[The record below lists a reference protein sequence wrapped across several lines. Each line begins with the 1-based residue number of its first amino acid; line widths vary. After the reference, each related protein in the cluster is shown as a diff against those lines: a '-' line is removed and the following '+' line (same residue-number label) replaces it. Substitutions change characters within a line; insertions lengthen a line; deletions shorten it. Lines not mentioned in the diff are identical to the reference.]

1 MLNSLTF
8 HWDFCFVCGDS
19 WQKLFLFSSAKNA
32 GKLLCCSPNFG
43 ELPQKDLCGQLAQ
56 VLTPSPCVDLV
67 FEKGTQGLC
76 VWIFHQLLF
85 GQVVLE
91 GSPSSIHTLCARQ
104 RRQVFLPCCTDSGRV
119 NSLTWWTTSWF
130 RMLFLAQRL
139 RQAMLPSLKTQV
151 PPFWMC
157 LKNVTLVDL
166 MQVLCRGT
174 FSWKGDNYIRLV
186 FSAHHST

>member
-56 VLTPSPCVDLV
+56 VLAPSPCVDLV

-76 VWIFHQLLF
+76 VCGSFINFFL
-85 GQVVLE
+85 GVSCIKDVVVRTF
-91 GSPSSIHTLCARQ
+91 IHPRPGGPPPPPPL
-104 RRQVFLPCCTDSGRV
+104 V
-119 NSLTWWTTSWF
+119 NESAPPVHYSLTRHDALPISLTHPPTPPHPTS
-130 RMLFLAQRL
+130 
-139 RQAMLPSLKTQV
+139 
-151 PPFWMC
+151 
-157 LKNVTLVDL
+157 
-166 MQVLCRGT
+166 
-174 FSWKGDNYIRLV
+174 
-186 FSAHHST
+186 ST